1 MSKFFNILFNKN
13 IIAPPLSWKTSSL
26 GSSANLVAMEL
37 RQMFKPNKIVKEFYN
52 VMWAKPNAKTV
63 EKVCDKF
70 EKATGVKMIMTDTH
84 EAHSFCELEN
94 VFMRDIRKGRF
105 PKDIKYIIFGH
116 GAGSSLV
123 QTGAD
128 RWHVGH
134 KPEIGI
140 FDFIKQHVPKGEK
153 VIVNCCE
160 VTPKKYRHLIPKNK
174 PAIGFETST
183 DASSSYYHPLKI
195 VRSGEDRIIGAY
207 ANGIA
212 TMY

>member
-37 RQMFKPNKIVKEFYN
+37 RQMFRPNKIVKEFYN
-52 VMWAKPNAKTV
+52 VMWSKPNAKTV

-70 EKATGVKMIMTDTH
+70 EKATGVKMLMTDTT
-84 EAHSFCELEN
+84 EAYCFGDLAN
-94 VFMRDIRKGRF
+94 VFMRDMQKGRF
-105 PKDIKYIIFGH
+105 PKDVKYVIFGH
-116 GAGSSLV
+116 GKGSSLIAS
-123 QTGAD
+123 GKD
-128 RWHVGH
+128 KWHIAG

-140 FDFIKQHVPKGEK
+140 FDFINKNIPKGEK

-160 VTPKKYRHLIPKNK
+160 VTPKQYKHLIPKDK
-174 PAIGFETST
+174 PAIGYPTNT

-195 VRSGEDRIIGAY
+195 VRSGENRIIGAY